1 MCNQLHIRDGNLWIE
16 QTRELAAAIGRENI
30 LYWGDGEDGEGAV
43 HEPSVYAGDDLA
55 WCLCPVDI
63 KSTLERL
70 GYKVVDGWSEPER
83 VDFVAFKEPTP

>member
-1 MCNQLHIRDGNLWIE
+1 MCSELHIRDGNLWIE

-30 LYWGDGEDGEGAV
+30 LYWGDGEDDEKAV
-43 HEPSVYAGDDLA
+43 PEPSVYAGDDLA

-70 GYKVVDGWSEPER
+70 GYKVVDGWREPEM